1 MSSRAFA
8 TRKGENA
15 KLPPTWLMYVA
26 VADISESVARSQ
38 AMGETAIDG
47 PQPAGGAKIA
57 VIKDPVGAVLDL
69 HNRELISDGDDLFDG
84 NESLAEV
91 SCDGE

>member
-1 MSSRAFA
+1 
-8 TRKGENA
+8 
-15 KLPPTWLMYVA
+15 
-26 VADISESVARSQ
+26 
-38 AMGETAIDG
+38 MGETAIDG

-91 SCDGE
+91 SGDGELLDAQIDVRTRTDLLIESNKAV